1 MTLSSNT
8 NIHVMLV
15 TPDKFRSFTPP
26 HKSVADAQTT
36 TEVMLC
42 LSAESKEE
50 VDNWIETA
58 VKAGGKADPN
68 ALPQMEGMHGR
79 SFEDLDGHVWEMVW
93 VDMKAAEART
103 ACKAEGQQNVC
114 D

>member
-1 MTLSSNT
+1 MPKDIFVNIRITDLQKSIAFYELVGFTQHSIFKDETAVCMTLSSNT

-58 VKAGGKADPN
+58 VKAGGK
-68 ALPQMEGMHGR
+68 
-79 SFEDLDGHVWEMVW
+79 
-93 VDMKAAEART
+93 
-103 ACKAEGQQNVC
+103 
-114 D
+114 